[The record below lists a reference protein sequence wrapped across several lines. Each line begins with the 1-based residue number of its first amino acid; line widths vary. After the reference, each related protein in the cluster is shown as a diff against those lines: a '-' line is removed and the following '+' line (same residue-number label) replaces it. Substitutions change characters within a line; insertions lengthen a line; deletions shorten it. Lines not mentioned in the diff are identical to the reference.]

1 MPLDVREVERVDG
14 RRVVSGIGQV
24 LKSGLFGRD
33 AMAMTDRTLI
43 AAGVVAGLAAICCAA
58 PVVVAAIGAVG
69 LTAWLAKAGNVL
81 IPALILCVGLIGY
94 SLYRNQ
100 RRER

>member
-1 MPLDVREVERVDG
+1 
-14 RRVVSGIGQV
+14 
-24 LKSGLFGRD
+24 
-33 AMAMTDRTLI
+33 MAMKDRNLL

-69 LTAWLAKAGNVL
+69 LTAWLAEVGNVL
-81 IPALILCVGLIGY
+81 VPTLILCAGVIGFG
-94 SLYRNQ
+94 LYRKQ

>member
-1 MPLDVREVERVDG
+1 M
-14 RRVVSGIGQV
+14 
-24 LKSGLFGRD
+24 RD
-33 AMAMTDRTLI
+33 RSLI
-43 AAGVVAGLAAICCAA
+43 AVGLVAGIAAICCAA

-100 RRER
+100 RPER